1 MNQTWFQPEKTD
13 DCPGKPARSDMKSV
27 RIHVKVVP
35 GSRRAGFA
43 GVLGNRLKI
52 RVAAPPEDG
61 KANRAVSSLL
71 AELFGVSERHI
82 ELIVGHGSP
91 EKTFRISG
99 ISVEQ
104 VAERIKSA

>member
-71 AELFGVSERHI
+71 AELFGV
-82 ELIVGHGSP
+82 IVGHGSP